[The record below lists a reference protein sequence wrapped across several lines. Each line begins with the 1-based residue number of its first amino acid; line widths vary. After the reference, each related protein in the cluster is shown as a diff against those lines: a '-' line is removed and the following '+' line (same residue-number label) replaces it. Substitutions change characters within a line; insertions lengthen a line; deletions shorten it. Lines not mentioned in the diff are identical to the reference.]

1 MIEVVRTGGGL
12 TPEQVVCAA
21 YLTASTDELFEVV
34 PPGPQSSGHVVLP
47 SARIEAFALDEAHRD
62 LAKRLAMSPLLDL
75 LAAATD
81 EECCALIN
89 VHVAAFYRVADELNR
104 RAHVR
109 ALLQNN
115 AYKSVVPV
123 AITGRLPEVH
133 RAGYVG
139 TVAHYDRPVACTVFK
154 PVAKYKPAFS
164 GRGKVVHPGRIEFD
178 EIDRAVTAA
187 VRQWRYWW
195 WWPWDY

>member
-21 YLTASTDELFEVV
+21 YLTASTNELFEVV
-34 PPGPQSSGHVVLP
+34 APGPQSSGHVVLP
-47 SARIEAFALDEAHRD
+47 SARIEAFVLDDDHRD

-75 LAAATD
+75 LALATD
-81 EECCALIN
+81 EECCELIA
-89 VHVAAFYRVADELNR
+89 VHAAAFYRVADELNR
-104 RAHVR
+104 RAQVR

-123 AITGRLPEVH
+123 EITGRLSEVH

-139 TVAHYDRPVACTVFK
+139 TVAHYDRPVPCTVFK

-164 GRGKVVHPGRIEFD
+164 GRSKVVHPGRIKFD

-187 VRQWRYWW
+187 VRRWRYWW
-195 WWPWDY
+195 WWPWN